1 MIFGREPA
9 AIAAVVK
16 AVITLVAL
24 TLLPLSADQ
33 QTALNVLV
41 AAVLAFVV
49 AWQVAA
55 EKAFALL
62 IGLVEAGLYVAAN
75 FGLHWGQDK
84 QAALLAVVGAIVAL
98 ITRDR
103 VVAPIAPDATRV
115 PRVR

>member
-16 AVITLVAL
+16 GVITLIAL
-24 TLLPLSADQ
+24 TLLPLTAEQ
-33 QTALNVLV
+33 QTAVNAL
-41 AAVLAFVV
+41 AAIILAAVV
-49 AWQVAA
+49 AWQVSA

-62 IGLVEAGLYVAAN
+62 VGLAEAGLYVATS

-84 QAALLAVVGAIVAL
+84 QAALLAVVGAIVAV

-103 VVAPIAPDATRV
+103 VVAPV
-115 PRVR
+115 PAQTGR

>member
-9 AIAAVVK
+9 VIAAAIK
-16 AVITLVAL
+16 GIITLIAL

-33 QTALNVLV
+33 QTALNAL
-41 AAVLAFVV
+41 AAVVLAAVV
-49 AWQVAA
+49 AWQVSA
-55 EKAFALL
+55 EKAFAF
-62 IGLVEAGLYVAAN
+62 IVGLVEAGLYVATS

-103 VVAPIAPDATRV
+103 VVAPIPAQGGR
-115 PRVR
+115 